1 MSAFICSDK
10 HIFTIAAYAALHMAL
25 KSDNVR
31 LNPHQLA
38 QDLANRLKRAN
49 IHSVNF
55 RYDEKTPARKCKPCT
70 NWKDWTPAE
79 VYGLFRCWNYQS
91 CEDSNALDYLAL
103 SALMREQFSPE
114 DIEASKGLN
123 LWAI

>member
-10 HIFTIAAYAALHMAL
+10 HLFTIAAYAALNMAS
-25 KSDNVR
+25 KSAYID
-31 LNPHQLA
+31 PHQLA

-55 RYDEKTPARKCKPCT
+55 RYDEKTPARKCKGCLSY
-70 NWKDWTPAE
+70 KEYTPAQ
-79 VYGLFRCWNYQS
+79 VYRLFQCWNYQT

-114 DIEASKGLN
+114 DIEQSKPLN
-123 LWAI
+123 LWTI

>member
-10 HIFTIAAYAALHMAL
+10 HLFTIAAYAALNMAS
-25 KSDNVR
+25 KSAYID
-31 LNPHQLA
+31 PHQLA

-55 RYDEKTPARKCKPCT
+55 RYDEKTPARKCKAYT
-70 NWKDWTPAE
+70 NTETDPAQ
-79 VYGLFRCWNYQS
+79 VYRLFQCWNYQT

-114 DIEASKGLN
+114 DIEQSKPLN

>member
-10 HIFTIAAYAALHMAL
+10 HLFTIAAYAALNMAS
-25 KSDNVR
+25 KSAYIE
-31 LNPHQLA
+31 PHQLA

-55 RYDEKTPARKCKPCT
+55 RYDEKTPARKCKAYT
-70 NWKDWTPAE
+70 NTETDPAK
-79 VYGLFRCWNYQS
+79 VYRLFQCWNYQT

-103 SALMREQFSPE
+103 AALMREQFSPE
-114 DIEASKGLN
+114 DIEQSKPLN

>member
-10 HIFTIAAYAALHMAL
+10 HLFTIAAYAALNMAS
-25 KSDNVR
+25 KSAYID
-31 LNPHQLA
+31 PHQLA

-55 RYDEKTPARKCKPCT
+55 RYDEKTPARKCKVYT
-70 NWKDWTPAE
+70 TAKDFTPAE
-79 VYGLFRCWNYQS
+79 IYGLFRCWNYQS

-103 SALMREQFSPE
+103 AALIREQFSPE
-114 DIEASKGLN
+114 DIEAAKGLN